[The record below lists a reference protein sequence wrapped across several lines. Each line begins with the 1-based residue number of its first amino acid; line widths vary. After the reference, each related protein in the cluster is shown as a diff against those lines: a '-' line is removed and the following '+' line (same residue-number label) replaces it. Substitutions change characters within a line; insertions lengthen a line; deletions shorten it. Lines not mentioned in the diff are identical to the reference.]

1 VRKLR
6 AGEPVVG
13 RDGQRLGSVERLI
26 VDEQAHRVSHLVV
39 RGRLV
44 GLGKIRAVDDE
55 RLRAD
60 LDEEEL
66 LRQPEAHD
74 PLVSPPG
81 PHWVAPRGYA
91 LRDFLRIASALI
103 GQEPYVP
110 PVHLELDLSTVHEL
124 KAGSPV
130 WSGRKQVGEVSEV
143 LTSDGDRVRALIL
156 RRPGLLGTRHV
167 LPVGHV
173 TEVVGTNIH
182 IDLTE
187 QEIAALP
194 EPTS

>member
-6 AGEPVVG
+6 AGEPVIG

-26 VDEQAHRVSHLVV
+26 VDEQAHRVTHLVV

-44 GLGKIRAVDDE
+44 GVGKVRATDDE

-66 LRQPEAHD
+66 LRQPEAQD
-74 PLVSPPG
+74 PLVGPPG
-81 PHWVAPRGYA
+81 PHWVAPRGYS

-110 PVHLELDLSTVHEL
+110 PVHLDLDLSGIHEL

-130 WSGRKQVGEVSEV
+130 WSGRRQVGEVSEV
-143 LTSDGDRVRALIL
+143 LTIDGDRVSALIL

-167 LPVGHV
+167 IPVGHV
-173 TEVVGTNIH
+173 TEVVGTNVH
-182 IDLTE
+182 IDLIE
-187 QEIAALP
+187 REIDALP
-194 EPTS
+194 EPST